1 MNLLKDGITLNAV
14 IPTKLSRKLT
24 IDGITQAYPVYKV
37 RLDLLF
43 YNDQNDRIATWISQ
57 YKSIN
62 DGNAPDISDRVA
74 YNSVIEG
81 FIIQSNPSA
90 IEKTQTNIELVD
102 QREPGVV
109 LADGRIIDGNRR
121 YTCLSRLSDKNDR
134 FKYFETVILDRN
146 IQNSAKQIKML
157 ELSIQHGE
165 ESKVDYNLIDRL
177 VGIYND
183 IIDTQLLSV
192 YEYAKSIDQPEG
204 DVRKRVEVAILM
216 VEFLDFI
223 NAPKQFYIARDWQI
237 GFPLEELSKL
247 LKKCKTDD
255 EAEDLKICVFT
266 NILMKTSSDLGRF
279 VRKFK
284 NIIVSDYAEKFIE
297 EQKEIAYR
305 VVESL
310 PPKGSVNEK
319 VIRDVIRGNDEL
331 GQELE
336 RSMDKALTKANKI
349 EARNK
354 PVQLIEK
361 ATTFL
366 ESIDMNIFLKLNDSD
381 LKRIELQLTK
391 LENMVAEIRGN
402 INA

>member
-1 MNLLKDGITLNAV
+1 MNLLKDGIALNAV

-62 DGNAPDISDRVA
+62 DGNAPDVSDREA
-74 YNSVIEG
+74 YNSVIES

-121 YTCLSRLSDKNDR
+121 YTCLSRLSKKSDR

-183 IIDTQLLSV
+183 IIETKLLSV
-192 YEYAKSIDQPEG
+192 YEYAKSTNQPES
-204 DVRKRVEVAILM
+204 DVKKRVEIAELM

-237 GFPLEELSKL
+237 GFPLEELAKL

-255 EAEDLKICVFT
+255 EAEDLKICVFA

-284 NIIVSDYAEKFIE
+284 NIIVSDYANEFIE

-310 PPKGSVNEK
+310 PPKGAVNEK

-336 RSMDKALTKANKI
+336 RSMEKALTKANKI
-349 EARNK
+349 EARNR

-366 ESIDMNIFLKLNDSD
+366 ESIDMNIFMKLNDSD
-381 LKRIELQLTK
+381 LKRIERQLTK
-391 LENMVAEIRGN
+391 LESVVVEIRGN